1 MRTMLKTAIDPETG
15 SDYQIEMP
23 APKAVREAI
32 LQLEWPSAGLT
43 VKDAAGKLAE
53 ILGLSD
59 EQKTAVNISGL
70 NLFRYSIV
78 APIFRDLLENR
89 GVLEQPEGSRTPYF
103 PVDETPLFLV
113 EKTGLEEKIERFEEK
128 YEELQD
134 ELANNLLA
142 RIKANTPAFFE
153 KLVINLL
160 VEMGYGGSLEDAQT
174 VGQSGDG
181 GIDGI
186 IKQDTLGLDIIYVQA
201 KRWGDKVGEP
211 EIRDFVGALAAQH
224 AQKGIFIT
232 TSEFRKTAQKYVNT
246 IAQKVILIDGEQL
259 VELMIKHNVGVST
272 QGNYEIKRI
281 DPEYF
286 PD

>member
-1 MRTMLKTAIDPETG
+1 MRTMSRTAKNPETG
-15 SDYQIEMP
+15 SDYRIEMP

-32 LQLEWPSAGLT
+32 LKLEWPDAGLT
-43 VKDAAGKLAE
+43 VKEAAEKLAE
-53 ILGLSD
+53 QFGLSE
-59 EQKTAVNISGL
+59 EQKNAVNISGL
-70 NLFRYSIV
+70 NLFRYDVV
-78 APIFRDLLENR
+78 APIFRNLLEKR
-89 GVLEQPEGSRTPYF
+89 GIEQPAGARTPYF
-103 PVDETPLFLV
+103 LVDETPLFLV
-113 EKTGLEEKIERFEEK
+113 AKTGLEEIIARIEK
-128 YEELQD
+128 NYEEFQS
-134 ELANNLLA
+134 ELGNNLLE

-281 DPEYF
+281 DLEYF
-286 PD
+286 PN